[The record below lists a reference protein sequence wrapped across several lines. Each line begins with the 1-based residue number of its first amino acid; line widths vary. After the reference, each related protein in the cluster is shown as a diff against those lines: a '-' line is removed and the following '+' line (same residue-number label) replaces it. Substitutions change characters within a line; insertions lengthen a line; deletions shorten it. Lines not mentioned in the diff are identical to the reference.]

1 MRYGITASLVLL
13 LTVLVIV
20 SQSTAYFVTS
30 TQLTDAVREREI
42 DKIKTISNVIES
54 LLERESRQTQ
64 ALAKMLSSNSALTA
78 AVAQAQLD
86 KSAAL
91 DGIVRQVFSG
101 SQLDLL
107 EITDAQEIVIYRAH
121 DAQRTGDRSAV
132 WGVTE
137 ALTGTSGIATT
148 IEARGVAVRAIEP
161 LNVNGKT
168 VGTVMTGIFMGDK
181 FMSALSRQA
190 GANLALLSR
199 SKPVSASHAALL
211 DSLDTEAIRRAFEEK
226 IPIYR
231 ENATTRVTR
240 VYLPVL
246 IVDEGFVMLAEI
258 DSSTAYQGIQKG
270 TQQLIKYATAILIV
284 SILLGILLVALVM
297 KPLRALRTRAERSVR
312 DLNGNTVNEEHSG
325 NEVTSVVNVLDTLTQ
340 SLLARNRELAQAKT
354 AAEAASDAKS
364 QFLSNMSHEIR
375 TPLNGVLGMAELL
388 EATPLS
394 VVQQKYCRAIAAS
407 GCTLHDLLSNV
418 LDLAKIEARE
428 VKLENITFDPASLIN
443 DIGDAYRELAAGHNS
458 LLTMQID
465 PAIPRYVSGDPT
477 RLRQVLSNL
486 VGNAI
491 KFTHQGSITLA
502 ATMAMRE
509 PADTDN
515 STDKNIADAWVRFRI
530 SDTGIGMSEAAMK
543 TLFQPFVQ
551 ADNSTTRNYG
561 GSGLGLVICKHLVG
575 LMGGTISLQSELGKG
590 TELAFEL
597 PLKLPIEPVAA
608 AAPLV
613 MRNKYPVRV
622 LVAEDN
628 AVNQAVIR
636 AMLTSLDATITI
648 VENGAQAVEELHQNR
663 FDIIFLDCQMT
674 VMNGY
679 EAAAR
684 MRQEQTQGKR
694 IPIVALTANALADD
708 RQQCLDAGMDDY
720 IAKPVSMIKLR
731 AVLSQWTSVPEIFPH

>member
-211 DSLDTEAIRRAFEEK
+211 DSLDTEAIRRAFEQK

-325 NEVTSVVNVLDTLTQ
+325 NEVTSVV
-340 SLLARNRELAQAKT
+340 
-354 AAEAASDAKS
+354 
-364 QFLSNMSHEIR
+364 
-375 TPLNGVLGMAELL
+375 
-388 EATPLS
+388 
-394 VVQQKYCRAIAAS
+394 
-407 GCTLHDLLSNV
+407 
-418 LDLAKIEARE
+418 
-428 VKLENITFDPASLIN
+428 
-443 DIGDAYRELAAGHNS
+443 
-458 LLTMQID
+458 
-465 PAIPRYVSGDPT
+465 
-477 RLRQVLSNL
+477 
-486 VGNAI
+486 
-491 KFTHQGSITLA
+491 
-502 ATMAMRE
+502 
-509 PADTDN
+509 
-515 STDKNIADAWVRFRI
+515 
-530 SDTGIGMSEAAMK
+530 
-543 TLFQPFVQ
+543 
-551 ADNSTTRNYG
+551 
-561 GSGLGLVICKHLVG
+561 
-575 LMGGTISLQSELGKG
+575 
-590 TELAFEL
+590 
-597 PLKLPIEPVAA
+597 
-608 AAPLV
+608 
-613 MRNKYPVRV
+613 
-622 LVAEDN
+622 
-628 AVNQAVIR
+628 IR

-663 FDIIFLDCQMT
+663 FDIIFLDCQMP

-679 EAAAR
+679 EATAR

>member
-132 WGVTE
+132 WGGTE

-325 NEVTSVVNVLDTLTQ
+325 NEVTSVVIRAMLT
-340 SLLARNRELAQAKT
+340 RNRELAQAKT

-465 PAIPRYVSGDPT
+465 PAIPRYVSGDPK

-491 KFTHQGSITLA
+491 KFTHQGIITLA

-543 TLFQPFVQ
+543 TLFHPFVQ

-575 LMGGTISLQSELGKG
+575 LMGGTISL
-590 TELAFEL
+590 
-597 PLKLPIEPVAA
+597 
-608 AAPLV
+608 
-613 MRNKYPVRV
+613 
-622 LVAEDN
+622 
-628 AVNQAVIR
+628 
-636 AMLTSLDATITI
+636 
-648 VENGAQAVEELHQNR
+648 
-663 FDIIFLDCQMT
+663 
-674 VMNGY
+674 
-679 EAAAR
+679 
-684 MRQEQTQGKR
+684 
-694 IPIVALTANALADD
+694 
-708 RQQCLDAGMDDY
+708 
-720 IAKPVSMIKLR
+720 
-731 AVLSQWTSVPEIFPH
+731 